1 MVTQQTGLGEEN
13 VLDMQFNVLGEL
25 KSTILVT
32 DIMPA
37 L

>member
-13 VLDMQFNVLGEL
+13 VLHMQFNVLGEI